1 MLMSNTPHFI
11 YYKTRLVVLEEPHF
25 CLGGSFQP
33 RFLTQNHFHVQLEG
47 VKCSSCV
54 IGNLG
59 QCTVSTL
66 LLAMCHSLI
75 TVLFLAFC
83 QRVDIIFLLTPLMSE
98 SSSPGATEAL
108 IFIFQ
113 LSAQMLNFV
122 Y

>member
-1 MLMSNTPHFI
+1 MLMSNTPRFI
-11 YYKTRLVVLEEPHF
+11 YYKTRLIVLEEPHF

-47 VKCSSCV
+47 VKSSSCV

-66 LLAMCHSLI
+66 LLAKCHSLI

-83 QRVDIIFLLTPLMSE
+83 QRVDIIFLLMSE
-98 SSSPGATEAL
+98 SSSPGTTEAL

-113 LSAQMLNFV
+113 LSAQMLTFV